1 MNTLE
6 GIDLCKSCGRAL
18 TETEMERLREISS
31 RLNLRSDDALWPLLA
46 AMEYQR
52 VYYEA
57 LPEKISKTSREVMD
71 NITSVA
77 EKVTAASQAKLTE
90 SVVEEARYLARSTN
104 YAQIVTMICIGVV
117 GVLFYGSLMFWA
129 GHQIGA
135 KVTMPLPEF
144 MCMPSGWLIS
154 GCSALGGLFCLYQ
167 ALKKVYV
174 EESGWWKYAIVA
186 IVLIFIGVPAFKMT
200 LQV

>member
-52 VYYEA
+52 VYYET
-57 LPEKISKTSREVMD
+57 LPEKIANASREVMD

-77 EKVTAASQAKLTE
+77 NKVTAASQAKLTE
-90 SVVEEARYLARSTN
+90 SVVKEAHYLARTTN
-104 YAQIVTMICIGVV
+104 YAQITTMVFFSVV
-117 GVLFYGSLMFWA
+117 GVLLFGSLMFWA

-154 GCSALGGLFCLYQ
+154 GCSAMGGLFCLYETV
-167 ALKKVYV
+167 KKLFV

-186 IVLIFIGVPAFKMT
+186 FLLLFIAVQALKMA
-200 LQV
+200 L

>member
-6 GIDLCKSCGRAL
+6 GIDLCKSCGREL

-52 VYYEA
+52 VYYET
-57 LPEKISKTSREVMD
+57 LPEKIANTSREVID
-71 NITSVA
+71 NITTAA
-77 EKVTAASQAKLTE
+77 EKATAASQAKLTE

-104 YAQIVTMICIGVV
+104 YAQIVTMIFIGAV
-117 GVLFYGSLMFWA
+117 GVLLYGSLMFWA

-154 GCSALGGLFCLYQ
+154 GCSAMGGLFCLYQ
-167 ALKKVYV
+167 TLKKVYV
-174 EESGWWKYAIVA
+174 EETGWWKYAIVA
-186 IVLIFIGVPAFKMT
+186 FLLLFIAVQALKMA
-200 LQV
+200 L

>member
-104 YAQIVTMICIGVV
+104 YAQITTMVFISVV
-117 GVLFYGSLMFWA
+117 GVLLFGSLMFWA

-135 KVTMPLPEF
+135 KVTMPLGNI
-144 MCMPSGWLIS
+144 MRMPSGWLIA
-154 GCSALGGLFCLYQ
+154 GCSVMGGLFCFYQ
-167 ALKKVYV
+167 AAKKLFV
-174 EESGWWKYAIVA
+174 EETGWWKYAIVA
-186 IVLIFIGVPAFKMT
+186 IVLFSIGIPAFKMT